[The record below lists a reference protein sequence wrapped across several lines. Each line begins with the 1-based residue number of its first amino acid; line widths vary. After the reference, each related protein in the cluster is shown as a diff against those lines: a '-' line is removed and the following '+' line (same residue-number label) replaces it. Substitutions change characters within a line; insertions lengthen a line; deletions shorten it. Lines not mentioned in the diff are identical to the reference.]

1 MPLDVS
7 SVSMLE
13 DVVIVDIND
22 VSPSWN
28 TYCFNL
34 NVNTPGPKK
43 IVLRFKAPEPVP
55 GLVPDTKEPV
65 PVPEPVPDA
74 KDPEIPL
81 PHTPKTE
88 DSFQDTEESRIHLGL
103 LKVEVEEV
111 RLEEGVKIKSEDDDL
126 DCVPQTCCVSPCHT
140 LTRQTQ
146 NPNPDPEDRFAPWRY
161 VVRPFD
167 AENIPFEA
175 DKRACAIEER
185 KCKEC
190 EDIEILMCAMKRRRV

>member
-1 MPLDVS
+1 
-7 SVSMLE
+7 MLE

-81 PHTPKTE
+81 PHAPKTE
-88 DSFQDTEESRIHLGL
+88 DSFQDMEESRIRLGL

-111 RLEEGVKIKSEDDDL
+111 RLKEGVKIKSEDDNL
-126 DCVPQTCCVSPCHT
+126 DCVPQ
-140 LTRQTQ
+140 QTQ

-161 VVRPFD
+161 IVCPFD

-175 DKRACAIEER
+175 DKRACAIEE
-185 KCKEC
+185 CKYHYC
-190 EDIEILMCAMKRRRV
+190 NFLLNV